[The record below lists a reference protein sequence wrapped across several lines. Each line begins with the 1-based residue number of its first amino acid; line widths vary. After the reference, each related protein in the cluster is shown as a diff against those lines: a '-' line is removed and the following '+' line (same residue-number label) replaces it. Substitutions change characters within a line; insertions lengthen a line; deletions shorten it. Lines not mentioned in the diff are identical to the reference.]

1 MARSAKA
8 HAVAVSV
15 RSVGIALSL
24 AGSLLAASAL
34 LATGFD
40 GGAKAGAAFD
50 GTWKVV
56 IITQSGACDPAYT
69 YPVRVSGGRVSYAG
83 EGGFE
88 ISGHVA
94 DGGGVNV
101 AIAHGEQRA
110 SASGKLTASSGS
122 GQWSGKSSATACSGR
137 WEASRMS

>member
-1 MARSAKA
+1 MAQSAKA
-8 HAVAVSV
+8 HAAAASV
-15 RSVGIALSL
+15 RSAGIALSL
-24 AGSLLAASAL
+24 AGSLLAASVL

-56 IITQSGACDPAYT
+56 IITQSGSCDPAYT

-83 EGGFE
+83 EGSFE

-101 AIAHGEQRA
+101 AIARGEQRA
-110 SASGKLTASSGS
+110 SASGRLTASAGS

>member
-1 MARSAKA
+1 MSMARSAKA
-8 HAVAVSV
+8 HAVAVSA
-15 RSVGIALSL
+15 RSACLALSL
-24 AGSLLAASAL
+24 AGSLLA
-34 LATGFD
+34 TGFE
-40 GGAKAGAAFD
+40 GGAQAGAAFD

-56 IITQSGACDPAYT
+56 IITQSGTCDPAYT

-101 AIAHGEQRA
+101 AIARGEQRA
-110 SASGKLTASSGS
+110 SASGKLTASGGS